1 VPKCDAARPACGYC
15 RSANITCS
23 YTTKSETETR
33 FQALKR
39 KLAETHERAEV
50 LLQIHQHIRDR
61 PEPESN
67 EIVKRIRAG
76 ADPECIARYIRE
88 GDLLLQ
94 LALVPESRY
103 RYVFP
108 LLDEMPAFLIRPDN
122 PYLDSWVYEG
132 VLGTGSSAN
141 RELTLSSKDRFVEL
155 PSPFSKPYHAAEVVE
170 PLLST
175 IKPSEWTTVL
185 SDDVLMRKM
194 LADYFLSNY
203 EWTYPF
209 QKDYFLQ
216 DMAAGHGSCCS
227 SLLVNAVL
235 AFASVSKPLDH
246 FAVARLSEVR

>member
-1 VPKCDAARPACGYC
+1 L
-15 RSANITCS
+15 I
-23 YTTKSETETR
+23 
-33 FQALKR
+33 
-39 KLAETHERAEV
+39 
-50 LLQIHQHIRDR
+50 QIHQHIRDR
-61 PEPESN
+61 PEPEVN

-94 LALVPESRY
+94 LALVPETRY

-108 LLDEMPAFLIRPDN
+108 LVHEMPASLIRPDN

-132 VLGTGSSAN
+132 VLSRSSAAG
-141 RELTLSSKDRFVEL
+141 RELILSSEHRSVEL
-155 PSPFSKPYHAAEVVE
+155 PSPYSKPYHAAEVVE

-175 IKPSEWTTVL
+175 IKPSQWTTVL

-203 EWTYPF
+203 EWIYPF

-216 DMAAGHGSCCS
+216 DMAAGRGSCCS
-227 SLLVNAVL
+227 SLLVNAVF
-235 AFASVSKPLDH
+235 AFASVSTPLYC
-246 FAVARLSEVR
+246 FAARRNPLNPSVSFR